1 MNTCRATKV
10 PSNGRPGLVGTRS
23 STVRG
28 WARAFTGLSR
38 RLGAVGLSVALAACG
53 GESEGAPS
61 APTPGPAPAPSTAP
75 TTAPAPSSPVIA
87 SFTAAPASLTA
98 GQSATLSW
106 SVSGATGLSLSGGVG
121 SVTGQSDRSVSPAAT
136 TTYVLTA
143 TGAAGSSV
151 TAEATVTVTAAASG
165 TPPATGSSPY
175 TVTRS
180 IGTADLSVQAILDK
194 PAGDALDVMLLF
206 HGSASYDRL
215 VLAAAQTTL
224 DAFGALFDRRD
235 MLLVSVA
242 YPEEG
247 LLMGDN
253 VRHAEAAL
261 RWVRE
266 HAAREL
272 GITVRRVF
280 LAGHSQGGYIVTR
293 LNTLYAVDGVVA
305 SAPGPLDL
313 VYRCGLEE
321 DAVLA
326 ASEVCTLLRQTYG
339 TTRQNPQAYQARS
352 LLEFTAGQ
360 RSPLLA
366 VQGLADSPIQMAN
379 WPLFRQR
386 LQACSTCA
394 AVTVVELPGLGHPAL
409 FTSAQAKRAFN
420 EFLAPLRS
428 AN

>member
-1 MNTCRATKV
+1 MIVAL
-10 PSNGRPGLVGTRS
+10 PTRS
-23 STVRG
+23 PSVRG
-28 WARAFTGLSR
+28 CIRVFAALSR

-53 GESEGAPS
+53 GGSERAPS
-61 APTPGPAPAPSTAP
+61 APAPGPAPSPAPAP

-87 SFTAAPASLTA
+87 SFTAAPASLTS

-106 SVSGATGLSLSGGVG
+106 SVSGATSLSLSGGVG
-121 SVTGQSDRSVSPAAT
+121 PVTGERDRSVAPAAT

-143 TGAAGSSV
+143 TSAAGSSV
-151 TAEATVTVTAAASG
+151 TAEATVTVTAAGSG
-165 TPPATGSSPY
+165 TPPAAGSGSY
-175 TVTRS
+175 TVTRA
-180 IGTADLSVQAILDK
+180 IGTADLSVPAILDK

-206 HGSASYDRL
+206 HGTVSDDSL
-215 VLAAAQTTL
+215 VLAAARNTL

-242 YPEEG
+242 YPEQG

-261 RWVRE
+261 LWVRE

-321 DAVLA
+321 DAGVA
-326 ASEVCTLLRQTYG
+326 ATGVCTLLRQTYG
-339 TTRQNPQAYQARS
+339 TTRQNPQAYRARS
-352 LLEFTAGQ
+352 LLEFTDGQ
-360 RSPLLA
+360 RSPLLV

-379 WPLFRQR
+379 WPLFRQQ

-394 AVTVVELPGLGHPAL
+394 AVTLLELPGLGHPAL

-428 AN
+428 AD

>member
-1 MNTCRATKV
+1 MDRV
-10 PSNGRPGLVGTRS
+10 HVLR
-23 STVRG
+23 RG
-28 WARAFTGLSR
+28 VARWPASRSR
-38 RLGAVGLSVALAACG
+38 RLLAVGLWGAVAACSG
-53 GESEGAPS
+53 SEREPPAS
-61 APTPGPAPAPSTAP
+61 APPTAPPTAPAPAP
-75 TTAPAPSSPVIA
+75 TTAPAPPTAPTTTAPVIA
-87 SFTAAPASLTA
+87 FFTAAPASLTA

-106 SVSGATGLSLSGGVG
+106 SVSGAASLSLSGEVG
-121 SVTGQSDRSVSPAAT
+121 SVTGQSTRSVTPTAT

-143 TGAAGSSV
+143 THADGRSV
-151 TAEATVTVTAAASG
+151 TAEAPVTVIAAGSG
-165 TPPATGSSPY
+165 TPPAAGSGPT
-175 TVTRS
+175 TVTRA
-180 IGTADLSVQAILDK
+180 IGTADLSVPAILDK

-206 HGSASYDRL
+206 HGTVSYDSL
-215 VLAAAQTTL
+215 VLGAAQTTL
-224 DAFGALFDRRD
+224 DAFRALFDRRD

-293 LNTLYAVDGVVA
+293 LNTLHVVDGVVA

-321 DAVLA
+321 DAGVA
-326 ASEVCTLLRQTYG
+326 ATDVCTLLRQTYG
-339 TTRQNPQAYQARS
+339 TTRQNPQAYRVRS
-352 LLEFTAGQ
+352 LLEFTDGQ
-360 RSPLLA
+360 RSPLLV
-366 VQGLADSPIQMAN
+366 VQGLADGSIQMAN
-379 WPLFRQR
+379 WPLFRQQ
-386 LQACSTCA
+386 LQSCTTCA
-394 AVTVVELPGLGHPAL
+394 AVTIVELPGLGHPAL

-420 EFLAPLRS
+420 DFLAPLRS
-428 AN
+428 AP